1 MKTLGKARVDKI
13 EWNPFLFETPLF
25 LNLSFPCLK
34 PLWQL
39 TYKPTCWTGE
49 KVTVAF
55 VKSTRHWENEFVPV
69 WVLVCFKIPFAGP
82 IQSRQGDH
90 CGCDQH
96 LSADVFTRRWN
107 KKNVK
112 LNKRCEDS
120 MTEVGLGP
128 GFDTK
133 TWPGKLPATEP
144 DLELIWQSK
153 LRAKIRKSC
162 KNNPQ
167 QETYIWGEGLGMGNK
182 SSKRRKVSLK
192 SAKI

>member
-1 MKTLGKARVDKI
+1 MKTLGKARVEKI
-13 EWNPFLFETPLF
+13 EWNPFLFEAPLF
-25 LNLSFPCLK
+25 LNLSFPCLR

-39 TYKPTCWTGE
+39 TYKLTCWTGE

-69 WVLVCFKIPFAGP
+69 WVLVCLKIPFAGS

-90 CGCDQH
+90 CRCDQH
-96 LSADVFTRRWN
+96 LSADLFTRRWN

-120 MTEVGLGP
+120 MTEV

-153 LRAKIRKSC
+153 LAASHNAKIIFNKKHISEQ
-162 KNNPQ
+162 KV
-167 QETYIWGEGLGMGNK
+167 WGWGTKAQSDE
-182 SSKRRKVSLK
+182 R
-192 SAKI
+192 

>member
-1 MKTLGKARVDKI
+1 MFGRLMKTLGKARVDKI

-69 WVLVCFKIPFAGP
+69 WVLVCLKIPFAGS

-96 LSADVFTRRWN
+96 LSADVFTRRRNN
-107 KKNVK
+107 KKWKEHKVDQKMWRNYERSWAWPWIWHK
-112 LNKRCEDS
+112 NLTWKAPSDW
-120 MTEVGLGP
+120 
-128 GFDTK
+128 
-133 TWPGKLPATEP
+133 TWPEIDLTIKASCEP
-144 DLELIWQSK
+144 
-153 LRAKIRKSC
+153 
-162 KNNPQ
+162 
-167 QETYIWGEGLGMGNK
+167 
-182 SSKRRKVSLK
+182 
-192 SAKI
+192 